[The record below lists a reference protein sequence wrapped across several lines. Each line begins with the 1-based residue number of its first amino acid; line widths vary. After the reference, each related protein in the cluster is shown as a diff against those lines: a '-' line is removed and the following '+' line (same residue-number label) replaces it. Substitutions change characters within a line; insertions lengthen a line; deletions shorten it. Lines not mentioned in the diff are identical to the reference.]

1 MNWTPAALSQDI
13 PSGSAAP
20 GQLGDKD
27 IVIWRSAS
35 GRIAAWSDRCPH
47 RGMRLSHG
55 FVRGE
60 FLSCIYH
67 GWRYGDGGQCH
78 RIPAHP
84 ELTPPDAIKVPVF
97 AVTESDGVVWV
108 AQKDAE
114 PEAPPPGLAGF
125 SPLRTLRLSARPETV
140 AAAFGG
146 TGLDLRG
153 ELGGCAVV
161 VLIQPLQGDQCNLH
175 ALAAKGASTATLDRV
190 SAALEAL
197 RRQAETA
204 EEIAA

>member
-84 ELTPPDAIKVPVF
+84 ELTPPEAIKVPVF
-97 AVTESDGVVWV
+97 AVVESGGIVWV
-108 AQKDAE
+108 AEKDAE
-114 PEAPPPGLAGF
+114 PADLPMEFAGF
-125 SPLRTLRLSARPETV
+125 ASFRTIRTTVPASIV
-140 AAAFGG
+140 AAAFGC
-146 TGLDLRG
+146 TGLELRG
-153 ELGGCAVV
+153 TLGGTDV
-161 VLIQPLQGDQCNLH
+161 VLLLQPLTDGCNLH
-175 ALAAKGASTATLDRV
+175 VLAADGTGPDQLDRV
-190 SAALEAL
+190 SVAVEAL
-197 RRQAETA
+197 RRQAESVQ
-204 EEIAA
+204 EFAA